1 MDLDPA
7 ALWAGPV
14 RPDPRTPREE
24 GGAPE
29 AAQNRPR

>member
-7 ALWAGPV
+7 ALWGAGLTGP
-14 RPDPRTPREE
+14 PREE
-24 GGAPE
+24 GRAPE